1 LWFANGKKQH
11 LTFDISSYIQ
21 LPWIPAGTSG
31 EAGCQHEK
39 VLQDA
44 CQRAITLMEGADIN
58 MWSSFLPSVMRAVLG
73 EGGQALLVRN
83 VYWEAKGKNTGKRLG
98 K

>member
-1 LWFANGKKQH
+1 
-11 LTFDISSYIQ
+11 
-21 LPWIPAGTSG
+21 
-31 EAGCQHEK
+31 
-39 VLQDA
+39 
-44 CQRAITLMEGADIN
+44 MEGADIN